1 MKIAETLRLSLMNNT
16 SNIILLLLTIVM
28 LLSLMM
34 IARKLISANGLLLLL
49 LLQYVKQKLL
59 QLISAQPSKIR
70 LLVQLIKHAD
80 MMLAFAP
87 DL

>member
-16 SNIILLLLTIVM
+16 SNIIRLLLTTVM

-49 LLQYVKQKLL
+49 LQYVKQKLL
-59 QLISAQPSKIR
+59 QLISAQPSQIP
-70 LLVQLIKHAD
+70 LLVQLIKHGD

>member
-16 SNIILLLLTIVM
+16 SIIKRLLLTIVM

-49 LLQYVKQKLL
+49 QYVKQKLL
-59 QLISAQPSKIR
+59 QLISAQPTQIR

>member
-16 SNIILLLLTIVM
+16 SNIIRLLLTTVM

-49 LLQYVKQKLL
+49 LQYVKQKLL
-59 QLISAQPSKIR
+59 QLISAQPTQIR

>member
-16 SNIILLLLTIVM
+16 SNIIRLLLTTVM

-49 LLQYVKQKLL
+49 LQYVKQKLL
-59 QLISAQPSKIR
+59 QLISAQPSQIR

>member
-16 SNIILLLLTIVM
+16 SIIKRLLLTIVM

-34 IARKLISANGLLLLL
+34 IARKLISANGLLLR

-59 QLISAQPSKIR
+59 QLISAQPSQIR